1 MEESSMMDLDEFQSY
16 DIVMDSTTKVEYMAI
31 LEVAKEVVCVKKF
44 VIKLGVV
51 PSGLLL

>member
-1 MEESSMMDLDEFQSY
+1 MDF
-16 DIVMDSTTKVEYMAI
+16 TTKVEYMTA
-31 LEVAKEVVCVKKF
+31 LEVAKESICVKKF

>member
-1 MEESSMMDLDEFQSY
+1 M
-16 DIVMDSTTKVEYMAI
+16 IDSTTKVEYMAAF
-31 LEVAKEVVCVKKF
+31 EVAKEGICVKKF